1 MKTIWMLAAKYL
13 RRNPKRTG
21 IMVICMSLVVMM
33 ITVITVFAFSYQHH
47 IKQKIIQE
55 DGNWHVEFHD
65 LTEKQAEALQ
75 NHSAVKRVEKR
86 TKISN
91 EVNDLFDQQTDRIC
105 MSVELKHV
113 NFMIERK
120 TAKIAEEIR
129 MERESGEE
137 YSRPDA
143 MYNVSYHTDLLGV
156 EGINIETME
165 KGQAFVFLVVI
176 VIVIG
181 SVFMYYAVN
190 SAWDEHLHFIGMLGS
205 VGASAKQKQRV
216 IYAEGFLTGI
226 LGAVIGFLMG
236 ILFLTIGMRKLSY
249 FLWGE
254 EIVKIRFSV
263 WEAFIILGAVV
274 FILLISCSSSAN
286 AAKEIGVMDL
296 LAKNSMQDVEA
307 KKVFLLTKKKAFV
320 STEVTMALK
329 NIAVYHKK
337 YHSSCILL
345 VMVLCIILDGYV
357 YARAAAGE
365 YNFEMKQQTLPN
377 VSVTGF
383 ISQQERNVSEYLSAV
398 RALPE
403 VESATIQKVMW
414 CFGGFEKMDT
424 VITGMDENGNA
435 TERTIK
441 QYSKPIQLTGL
452 DEETY
457 QMYAEREGASKE
469 EEQGAFAIVDSSKAL
484 SGQKEIL
491 YLLDDSAR
499 ESGDYTDDPDGLPLR
514 VLTVTENPI
523 PILEPRILNADIKD
537 ISYNKLLGWV
547 GECIRVYVP
556 MGLFDELGKQ
566 LMSEQNAYYP
576 QIIDICMKGNR
587 ETLISQQQFLFQKNI
602 GKRIKEEQCLIEQ
615 IDRLGDTYLDDNVE
629 LYSVARSQIQRFID
643 NPDETM
649 FLFAKVLAVTVS
661 IFAVI
666 SILQKISSTIR
677 LRKKE
682 FALLQAMGMTKTRI
696 YRMILLEHSIYGIVG
711 LFIGIPLSLFL
722 MAQIFAEFE
731 IPFAEITKEMIPYRV
746 IGVQLFLIGFVI
758 VVPFLHTIL
767 TMRKIDMIEVIRSEN
782 Q

>member
-1 MKTIWMLAAKYL
+1 MKTIWMLVAKYL

-55 DGNWHVEFHD
+55 HGNWHVEFHD

-226 LGAVIGFLMG
+226 LGAV
-236 ILFLTIGMRKLSY
+236 
-249 FLWGE
+249 
-254 EIVKIRFSV
+254 
-263 WEAFIILGAVV
+263 V

-403 VESATIQKVMW
+403 VESATIKKVMW

-499 ESGDYTDDPDGLPLR
+499 ESGDYTDDPDGFPLR
-514 VLTVTENPI
+514 VLTVTENPF
-523 PILEPRILNADIKD
+523 RF
-537 ISYNKLLGWV
+537 W
-547 GECIRVYVP
+547 IR
-556 MGLFDELGKQ
+556 
-566 LMSEQNAYYP
+566 
-576 QIIDICMKGNR
+576 
-587 ETLISQQQFLFQKNI
+587 
-602 GKRIKEEQCLIEQ
+602 
-615 IDRLGDTYLDDNVE
+615 
-629 LYSVARSQIQRFID
+629 
-643 NPDETM
+643 
-649 FLFAKVLAVTVS
+649 
-661 IFAVI
+661 
-666 SILQKISSTIR
+666 
-677 LRKKE
+677 E
-682 FALLQAMGMTKTRI
+682 F
-696 YRMILLEHSIYGIVG
+696 
-711 LFIGIPLSLFL
+711 
-722 MAQIFAEFE
+722 
-731 IPFAEITKEMIPYRV
+731 
-746 IGVQLFLIGFVI
+746 
-758 VVPFLHTIL
+758 
-767 TMRKIDMIEVIRSEN
+767 
-782 Q
+782 

>member
-226 LGAVIGFLMG
+226 LGAVIGFL
-236 ILFLTIGMRKLSY
+236 TIGMRKLSY

-274 FILLISCSSSAN
+274 FILLISCSS
-286 AAKEIGVMDL
+286 
-296 LAKNSMQDVEA
+296 
-307 KKVFLLTKKKAFV
+307 
-320 STEVTMALK
+320 
-329 NIAVYHKK
+329 
-337 YHSSCILL
+337 
-345 VMVLCIILDGYV
+345 
-357 YARAAAGE
+357 
-365 YNFEMKQQTLPN
+365 
-377 VSVTGF
+377 
-383 ISQQERNVSEYLSAV
+383 
-398 RALPE
+398 
-403 VESATIQKVMW
+403 
-414 CFGGFEKMDT
+414 
-424 VITGMDENGNA
+424 
-435 TERTIK
+435 
-441 QYSKPIQLTGL
+441 
-452 DEETY
+452 
-457 QMYAEREGASKE
+457 
-469 EEQGAFAIVDSSKAL
+469 
-484 SGQKEIL
+484 
-491 YLLDDSAR
+491 
-499 ESGDYTDDPDGLPLR
+499 
-514 VLTVTENPI
+514 
-523 PILEPRILNADIKD
+523 
-537 ISYNKLLGWV
+537 
-547 GECIRVYVP
+547 
-556 MGLFDELGKQ
+556 
-566 LMSEQNAYYP
+566 
-576 QIIDICMKGNR
+576 
-587 ETLISQQQFLFQKNI
+587 
-602 GKRIKEEQCLIEQ
+602 
-615 IDRLGDTYLDDNVE
+615 
-629 LYSVARSQIQRFID
+629 
-643 NPDETM
+643 
-649 FLFAKVLAVTVS
+649 
-661 IFAVI
+661 
-666 SILQKISSTIR
+666 
-677 LRKKE
+677 
-682 FALLQAMGMTKTRI
+682 
-696 YRMILLEHSIYGIVG
+696 
-711 LFIGIPLSLFL
+711 
-722 MAQIFAEFE
+722 
-731 IPFAEITKEMIPYRV
+731 
-746 IGVQLFLIGFVI
+746 
-758 VVPFLHTIL
+758 
-767 TMRKIDMIEVIRSEN
+767 
-782 Q
+782 

>member
-13 RRNPKRTG
+13 RRDPKRTS

-47 IKQKIIQE
+47 IKQKIVQE
-55 DGNWHVEFHD
+55 DGNWHVVFHD

-205 VGASAKQKQRV
+205 VGASVKQKQRV
-216 IYAEGFLTGI
+216 IYAEGFLTG
-226 LGAVIGFLMG
+226 
-236 ILFLTIGMRKLSY
+236 
-249 FLWGE
+249 
-254 EIVKIRFSV
+254 
-263 WEAFIILGAVV
+263 ILGAVV

-329 NIAVYHKK
+329 NIVVYHKK

-345 VMVLCIILDGYV
+345 VIVLCIILDGYI

-377 VSVTGF
+377 VSVTGL

-629 LYSVARSQIQRFID
+629 LYSVARSQIQRLID

-722 MAQIFAEFE
+722 MVQIFAEFE

>member
-216 IYAEGFLTGI
+216 IYAEGFLIGI

-263 WEAFIILGAVV
+263 WETFIILGAVV

-403 VESATIQKVMW
+403 VESATIKKVMW

-499 ESGDYTDDPDGLPLR
+499 ESGDYTDDPDGFPLR
-514 VLTVTENPI
+514 VLTVTENPF
-523 PILEPRILNADIKD
+523 RF
-537 ISYNKLLGWV
+537 W
-547 GECIRVYVP
+547 IR
-556 MGLFDELGKQ
+556 
-566 LMSEQNAYYP
+566 
-576 QIIDICMKGNR
+576 
-587 ETLISQQQFLFQKNI
+587 
-602 GKRIKEEQCLIEQ
+602 
-615 IDRLGDTYLDDNVE
+615 
-629 LYSVARSQIQRFID
+629 
-643 NPDETM
+643 
-649 FLFAKVLAVTVS
+649 
-661 IFAVI
+661 
-666 SILQKISSTIR
+666 
-677 LRKKE
+677 E
-682 FALLQAMGMTKTRI
+682 F
-696 YRMILLEHSIYGIVG
+696 
-711 LFIGIPLSLFL
+711 
-722 MAQIFAEFE
+722 
-731 IPFAEITKEMIPYRV
+731 
-746 IGVQLFLIGFVI
+746 
-758 VVPFLHTIL
+758 
-767 TMRKIDMIEVIRSEN
+767 
-782 Q
+782 

>member
-216 IYAEGFLTGI
+216 IYAEGFLTG
-226 LGAVIGFLMG
+226 
-236 ILFLTIGMRKLSY
+236 
-249 FLWGE
+249 
-254 EIVKIRFSV
+254 
-263 WEAFIILGAVV
+263 ILGAVV

-629 LYSVARSQIQRFID
+629 LYSVARSQIQRLID

-722 MAQIFAEFE
+722 MVQIFAEFE